1 MDEDFKFIEAFKH
14 GDQQAFTALVTKYS
28 NKVFARIYSIMDDAN
43 EADDIAQEVF
53 LHVFYSLNSF
63 RGKSLFSTW
72 LYRITVNECL
82 QVLRKR
88 KNKPFSIETALNENE
103 HLKLQDILK
112 SNEENAE
119 NKLLR
124 EERERLA
131 MKLLKA
137 LPDRFRVVLTL
148 RKMEGLSYREIAEN
162 MGISVNTVK
171 VWLFRARMKLKEL
184 ADAEQGTKGGI

>member
-1 MDEDFKFIEAFKH
+1 MDEDLKLIEAFKH

-28 NKVFARIYSIMDDAN
+28 NKVFGRIYSIMDDAN
-43 EADDIAQEVF
+43 QADDIAQEVF
-53 LHVFYSLNSF
+53 LNVFYSLNSF
-63 RGKSLFSTW
+63 RGKSSFSTW

-82 QVLRKR
+82 QALRKR
-88 KNKPFSIETALNENE
+88 KNKVFSIETALNENE
-103 HLKLQDILK
+103 HLKLQDILR

-148 RKMEGLSYREIAEN
+148 RKMENLSYKDIAEN

-184 ADAEQGTKGGI
+184 ADSAQGIKGGN